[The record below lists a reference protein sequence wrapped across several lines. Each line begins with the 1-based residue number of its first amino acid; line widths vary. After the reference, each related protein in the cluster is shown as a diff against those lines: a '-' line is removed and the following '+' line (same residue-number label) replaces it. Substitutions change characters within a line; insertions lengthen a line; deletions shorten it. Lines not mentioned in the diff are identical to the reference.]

1 MFSLARLSLYLLF
14 LIHKRPHLL
23 KKKKKKKTKSEEY
36 ETRDSNTINVLKTK
50 IFGKKKKIFCVVLHS
65 FSGGRPP
72 L

>member
-23 KKKKKKKTKSEEY
+23 KKKKTTKSEEY

-50 IFGKKKKIFCVVLHS
+50 FFGKKKNEQNTHTILF
-65 FSGGRPP
+65 
-72 L
+72 

>member
-23 KKKKKKKTKSEEY
+23 KKNKKTKSEEY

-50 IFGKKKKIFCVVLHS
+50 NFGKKKKIFCVVLHS